1 MLKRKDYIDTINEVK
16 EDVLIYR
23 LSTKKVSFDTFK
35 VYFSCCSNIHLK
47 PREHIGI
54 LYLMN
59 YNFNDDEATNLYFKM
74 LYNEL
79 IKK

>member
-1 MLKRKDYIDTINEVK
+1 MLKHKDYIKTINEVK

-35 VYFSCCSNIHLK
+35 VYFSSCSNIHLK

-59 YNFNDDEATNLYFKM
+59 YNFNDDDATNLYFRM
-74 LYNEL
+74 LYDEL